1 MASYLSNAQK
11 NFINEVI
18 DDVFDTFSRE
28 IVVYSNPQETVIS
41 TSASYN
47 YFYDKDIPQVETKEF
62 TTVKNT
68 FQAKIKYLDQS
79 KAPLPGGDTQQ
90 KIEYPAGSVKIKV
103 PLAAYAI
110 IKEARRVEFD
120 GRRYAITSDS
130 KPYGMFGPRYY
141 SFILSPIN
149 E

>member
-1 MASYLSNAQK
+1 MASYLSTVQK
-11 NFINEVI
+11 NFINQVI
-18 DDVFDTFSRE
+18 DNVFDTFSRE
-28 IVVYSNPQETVIS
+28 IAVYSNPRETVIS

-47 YFYDKDIPQVETKEF
+47 YFYDKDIPSVDNKQF
-62 TTVKNT
+62 TTIKNT

-79 KAPLPGGDTQQ
+79 KTPVAGADTQQ
-90 KIEYPAGSVKIKV
+90 KIEYPSGSVKIKV
-103 PLAAYAI
+103 PAAAYDI
-110 IKEARRVEFD
+110 LKEARRVEFD
-120 GRRYAITSDS
+120 GRRYLISSDS

>member
-1 MASYLSNAQK
+1 MASYLSDAQK

-18 DDVFDTFSRE
+18 DDVFDTFSRQ
-28 IVVYSNPQETVIS
+28 ITVYSNPRETVIS
-41 TSASYN
+41 TSSSYN
-47 YFYDKDIPQVETKEF
+47 YFYDKDVPAIENKEF
-62 TTVKNT
+62 TTVSNT
-68 FQAKIKYLDQS
+68 FQAKIKYLDQA
-79 KAPLPGGDTQQ
+79 KAPLPGADTQQ
-90 KIEYPAGSVKIKV
+90 KIDYPAGSVKIKV
-103 PLAAYAI
+103 PASAYGI
-110 IKEARRVEFD
+110 LKEARRVEFD

>member
-1 MASYLSNAQK
+1 MASYLSDAQK

-28 IVVYSNPQETVIS
+28 ITVYSNPKETVIS

-47 YFYDKDIPQVETKEF
+47 YFYDKDFPQIESKEF
-62 TTVKNT
+62 TTVQNT

-79 KAPLPGGDTQQ
+79 KAPVPGADSQQ
-90 KIEYPAGSVKIKV
+90 KIDYPAGSVKIKV
-103 PLAAYAI
+103 PAAAYAI
-110 IKEARRVEFD
+110 LKEARRVEFD
-120 GRRYAITSDS
+120 GRRYAISSDS

>member
-1 MASYLSNAQK
+1 MASYLSAAQK

-28 IVVYSNPQETVIS
+28 ITVYSNPKETVIS

-47 YFYDKDIPQVETKEF
+47 YFYDKDVPQVESKEF
-62 TTVKNT
+62 TTVQNT

-79 KAPLPGGDTQQ
+79 KAPVPGADSQQ
-90 KIEYPAGSVKIKV
+90 KIDYPAGSVKIKV
-103 PLAAYAI
+103 PAAAYAI
-110 IKEARRVEFD
+110 LKEARRVEFD
-120 GRRYAITSDS
+120 GRRYAISSDS

-141 SFILSPIN
+141 SFILFPIN

>member
-1 MASYLSNAQK
+1 MASYLSTAQK
-11 NFINEVI
+11 DFINEVI

-28 IVVYSNPQETVIS
+28 ISVYSNPQETVIS
-41 TSASYN
+41 TSSSYN
-47 YFYDKDIPQVETKEF
+47 YFYNADIPSVDNREF
-62 TTVKNT
+62 VTVKNT

-79 KAPLPGGDTQQ
+79 KAPVAGADTQQ
-90 KIEYPAGSVKIKV
+90 KIEYPNGSVKIKV
-103 PLAAYAI
+103 PAAAYAI
-110 IKEARRVEFD
+110 LKEARRVEFD
-120 GRRYAITSDS
+120 GRRYSIASDS